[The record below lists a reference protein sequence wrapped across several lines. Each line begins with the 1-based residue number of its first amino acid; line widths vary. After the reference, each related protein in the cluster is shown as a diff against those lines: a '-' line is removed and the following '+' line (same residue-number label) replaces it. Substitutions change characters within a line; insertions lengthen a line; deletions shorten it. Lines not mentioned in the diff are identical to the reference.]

1 MGAAGGSRGQ
11 APTTQGFGRK
21 IVKSYSDNLKVMT
34 GGRKIG
40 RATAGLKQNDFFLE
54 RLPGLAFVRSG
65 NVNTNDGKVY
75 NVGNNL
81 YGWSRT
87 AKSTT
92 NAYNLGV
99 NPSEVYPSSDNN
111 RWNGF
116 PLRWIL
122 ARTVPIFLETPPEW
136 GVSTF

>member
-1 MGAAGGSRGQ
+1 
-11 APTTQGFGRK
+11 
-21 IVKSYSDNLKVMT
+21 MT
-34 GGRKIG
+34 S
-40 RATAGLKQNDFFLE
+40 FLE

-65 NVNTNDGKVY
+65 NVNTNSGIVN

-87 AKSTT
+87 AKSAT

-99 NPSEVYPSSDNN
+99 NPSEVYPSNNNN

-116 PLRWIL
+116 PLR
-122 ARTVPIFLETPPEW
+122 
-136 GVSTF
+136 